1 MKVAV
6 KVLVDE
12 RAAAAEAAATIAM
25 AKAALAAQVKLLA
38 IAETVKKTVYAVAVM
53 AKRGAALA
61 ATAAAA
67 MMPQAEVLR
76 TSLML
81 AHTNSSCA
89 GLSCAGLLLSLPLP
103 PGSKNLTDMAAV
115 AA

>member
-1 MKVAV
+1 M

-12 RAAAAEAAATIAM
+12 RAAAAVAAAAVAIAM

-61 ATAAAA
+61 ATAA

>member
-12 RAAAAEAAATIAM
+12 RAAAAEAAVAIAM

-38 IAETVKKTVYAVAVM
+38 ITETVKTTVYAVAVM